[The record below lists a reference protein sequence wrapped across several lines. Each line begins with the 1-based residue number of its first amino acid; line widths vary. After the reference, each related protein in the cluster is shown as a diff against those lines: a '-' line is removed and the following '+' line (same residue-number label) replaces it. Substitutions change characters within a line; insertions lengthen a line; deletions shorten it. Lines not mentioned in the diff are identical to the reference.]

1 MFKIGFDGGG
11 TSSRAAVI
19 QHDAANGTIE
29 VLGRGAAGSSNHY
42 SVGAEGARQNLKA
55 AMDAALAEA
64 NVLREQVEGF
74 GFGLA
79 GACSEKEKSD
89 LRAVL
94 APLCGSTPFVVEEDA
109 PAAQA
114 GAFAGGPG
122 AICIAGTGANCFGV
136 NAQGEIGRAD
146 GLGPLLGD
154 RGAGYRLGEA
164 ALRAICA
171 AHDGAAPSTTLFAPC
186 LAKLEVA
193 SVDELVQLV
202 YRPDFTRDRIAA
214 LFPIVLQEAEAGD
227 AVARELLEDSG
238 YELAQT
244 TRAVLEKLQIKSVAL
259 LGGVFENAAPVRA
272 AFARHLREAISEVE
286 IVTPRYDAAVGAAL
300 LLK

>member
-1 MFKIGFDGGG
+1 VAD
-11 TSSRAAVI
+11 
-19 QHDAANGTIE
+19 GTIE

-42 SVGAEGARQNLKA
+42 SVGAEGARAHLKQ

-64 NVLREQVEGF
+64 NVLREQIAGI

-79 GACSEKEKSD
+79 GACSAKEKND
-89 LRAVL
+89 LREVL
-94 APLCGSTPFVVEEDA
+94 APLCGSTPFVVDEDA

-136 NAQGEIGRAD
+136 NENGEVARAD

-154 RGAGYRLGEA
+154 RGAGYRIGEA

-171 AHDGAAPSTTLFAPC
+171 AHDGAAPSTSLSASC
-186 LAKLEVA
+186 LAQLEVA
-193 SVDELVQLV
+193 GIDELVQLV

-214 LFPIVLQEAEAGD
+214 LFPIVLEAAENSD
-227 AVARELLEDSG
+227 ATAQQLLADSG
-238 YELAQT
+238 CELAHT
-244 TRAVLEKLQIKSVAL
+244 THAVLKKLNIKSVAL
-259 LGGVFENAAPVRA
+259 LGGVFENAAPVRESFAQHLSA
-272 AFARHLREAISEVE
+272 AIADVK
-286 IVTPRYDAAVGAAL
+286 IVSARYDAAVGAAL

>member
-11 TSSRAAVI
+11 TSSRAVVI
-19 QHDAANGTIE
+19 QHEVADGTIE

-42 SVGAEGARQNLKA
+42 SVGAEGARAHLKQ

-64 NVLREQVEGF
+64 NVLREQIAGI

-79 GACSEKEKSD
+79 GACSAKEKSD
-89 LRAVL
+89 LREVL
-94 APLCGSTPFVVEEDA
+94 APLCGSTPFVVDEDA
-109 PAAQA
+109 PVAQS

-136 NAQGEIGRAD
+136 NENGEVARAD

-154 RGAGYRLGEA
+154 RGAGYRIGEA

-171 AHDGAAPSTTLFAPC
+171 AHDGATSRTSLYAPC
-186 LAKLEVA
+186 LAQLEVA

-214 LFPIVLQEAEAGD
+214 LFPIVLEAAENGD
-227 AVARELLEDSG
+227 ATAQQLLADSG
-238 YELAQT
+238 CELAHT
-244 TRAVLEKLQIKSVAL
+244 TRAVLEKLNIKSVAL
-259 LGGVFENAAPVRA
+259 LGGVFENAAPVRES
-272 AFARHLREAISEVE
+272 FARHLSAAIADVK
-286 IVTPRYDAAVGAAL
+286 IVSARYDAAVGAAL